1 MVGVVATLVHYLAIL
16 ALVDVLGWLR
26 PTPATVIGSALGI
39 ATSYLGN
46 HRAVFN
52 VRGAHHRYGPRFVFV
67 YLTVMGIH
75 ASLMFVSTEVWAL
88 AYEWGF
94 VGATVLSAA
103 TTFVANR
110 YLVFRPLRVV
120 EQTR

>member
-1 MVGVVATLVHYLAIL
+1 MNPLLRQGGTFAVVGVVATLVHYLAIL

-75 ASLMFVSTEVWAL
+75 ASLMFVSTEVIPLAHPGRAL
-88 AYEWGF
+88 A
-94 VGATVLSAA
+94 SP
-103 TTFVANR
+103 
-110 YLVFRPLRVV
+110 RPVP
-120 EQTR
+120 